1 MNVKPLLRRM
11 LNMFVIS
18 TSLDLMIKCSSFVVK
33 LVVYVLDE
41 DLLVGDDVIYFVI
54 INNGRLILN

>member
-18 TSLDLMIKCSSFVVK
+18 TLLDSMIKCSSFVVK

-41 DLLVGDDVIYFVI
+41 DLLVGDD
-54 INNGRLILN
+54 ILLS